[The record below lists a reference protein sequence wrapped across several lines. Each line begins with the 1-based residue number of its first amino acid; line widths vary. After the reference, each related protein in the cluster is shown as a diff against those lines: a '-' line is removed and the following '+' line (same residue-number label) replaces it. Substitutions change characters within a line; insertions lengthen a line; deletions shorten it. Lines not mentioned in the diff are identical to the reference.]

1 MMRSLI
7 TTDWKKYMSN
17 DEDFLR
23 RIQDQFDK
31 IVDSEPHKS
40 ITPEEKERR
49 RLIQERKDLV
59 KKELD
64 EHAQGTVPN
73 EIIE

>member
-1 MMRSLI
+1 MI
-7 TTDWKKYMSN
+7 TDWKKYMSN
-17 DEDFLR
+17 KEEEFMR

-64 EHAQGTVPN
+64 EHAQGSIPN